1 MKKLTAYCLKKK
13 KKVTID
19 KVKDVWKAKGRGHWL
34 YLVEGMSKAC
44 PTSVW
49 RAVGEAD
56 AKMIAKHI
64 GKAIK
69 TKKSKKKKKKR
80 TASRKRTVK
89 RKVAKKKPRRRAAS
103 KKRKRSTSKRRKR
116 R

>member
-34 YLVEGMSKAC
+34 YLIEGMSKAC
-44 PTSVW
+44 PSNVW

-56 AKMIAKHI
+56 AKMIAKAI

-69 TKKSKKKKKKR
+69 TKKSKKKKAKKR
-80 TASRKRTVK
+80 ATSRKRTVK
-89 RKVAKKKPRRRAAS
+89 RKVAKKKPRKRAAS
-103 KKRKRSTSKRRKR
+103 KKRRKR